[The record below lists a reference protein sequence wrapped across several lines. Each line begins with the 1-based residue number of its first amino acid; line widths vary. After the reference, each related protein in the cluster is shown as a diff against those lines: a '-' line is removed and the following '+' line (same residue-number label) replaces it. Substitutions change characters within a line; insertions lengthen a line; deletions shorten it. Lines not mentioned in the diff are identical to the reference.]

1 MRRLEALNDE
11 FRVLRQLLR
20 GMPRHGSHGERLAGF
35 YAGQA
40 AAYDRFRE
48 RLLAGRAELIAQLAA
63 RPGEHVVELGA
74 GTGRNLAFFS
84 PLLQAECR
92 FSLVDLCA
100 PLLAQ
105 ARQRVAGRGNVQV
118 VEADATAWQPT
129 QPADVVLLSYALTM
143 MPSWRG
149 VIANARRMLA
159 PGGRIAVVDFY
170 VSAAR
175 PAPGLSRHGRFTRAF
190 WPRWFAHD
198 GVQLGPERLDEL
210 RQQFPRHAV
219 VEDAHG
225 VPWLPGLRV
234 PHFRFVGSAD

>member
-20 GMPRHGSHGERLAGF
+20 GMPRRGSHGERLAGF

-40 AAYDRFRE
+40 GAYDRFRE
-48 RLLAGRAELIAQLAA
+48 RLLAGRAELIAPLALQ
-63 RPGEHVVELGA
+63 PGAHVVELGA
-74 GTGRNLAFFS
+74 GTGRNVQFF
-84 PLLQAECR
+84 PADTQARCR
-92 FSLVDLCA
+92 FTLVDLCA

-105 ARQRVAGRGNVQV
+105 ARQRVAGRANVCV
-118 VEADATAWQPT
+118 VEADATAWQPA
-129 QPADVVLLSYALTM
+129 QPADLVLLSYALSM

-159 PGGRIAVVDFY
+159 PGGRVAVVDFY
-170 VSAAR
+170 VSAAT
-175 PAPGLSRHGRFTRAF
+175 PAPGLSRHGLFTRAF

-210 RQQFPRHAV
+210 RQQFPRHTL
-219 VEDAHG
+219 VEDAHP
-225 VPWLPGLRV
+225 VPYLPGLRV
-234 PHFRFVGSAD
+234 PHFRFVGSAG